1 MMSHAEGASTLCESF
16 ISGIG
21 DRTYDRSMKA
31 ATFVHIC
38 CSILVLVWASL
49 ARSQEPAKPDWKPVG
64 EVLGHPGKVLSD
76 GTFRVDVPRTTPQL
90 RNEFGFV
97 VPPSMVLTYAAFA
110 GTPADATVVG
120 DTCMLGEEVNP
131 VIDALRAGKMEIVAI
146 HNHMLG
152 GTPNFIF
159 LHFQGK
165 GEALGLARTIRKAW
179 DEMQKEHALPKR
191 AHAEAP
197 KPDWKAISEIVGL
210 PGALQEDG
218 MYKITLP
225 RPQLGTGLDGR
236 TLPAGVG
243 LACWVGFAPCECGL
257 TMIMGDTCLLR
268 TELQRAIDGYRRAGI
283 RIVAIHNHVLGSTPE
298 VIFCHFSAEGDAAE
312 LARAIRENWSGLI
325 PPK

>member
-1 MMSHAEGASTLCESF
+1 MKLCIMTVISALLSVAAAS
-16 ISGIG
+16 
-21 DRTYDRSMKA
+21 SMVRAQDAPK
-31 ATFVHIC
+31 
-38 CSILVLVWASL
+38 
-49 ARSQEPAKPDWKPVG
+49 PPDWKPVG
-64 EVLGHPGKVLSD
+64 DVLGHAGKVLPD
-76 GTFRVDVPRTTPQL
+76 GTFRIDVPRTSPQL

-131 VIDALRAGKMEIVAI
+131 VIDALRAGKIEIVSI

-152 GTPNFIF
+152 GTPTFIF
-159 LHFQGK
+159 LHFQGR
-165 GEALGLARTIRKAW
+165 GEAVSLARTVRKAW
-179 DEMQKEHALPKR
+179 DEMKKEHPLPKR
-191 AHAEAP
+191 VPGDAP
-197 KPDWKAISEIVGL
+197 KPDWKAVSDLVGL
-210 PGALQEDG
+210 PGVLMEDG

-236 TLPAGVG
+236 PLAAGVG

-268 TELQRAIDGYRRAGI
+268 GELQKAIDGYRRAGI
-283 RIVAIHNHVLGSTPE
+283 RIVAIHNHLFGTSPE
-298 VIFCHFSAEGDAAE
+298 LMFCHFSAEGDALE
-312 LARAIRENWSGLI
+312 LARAVREVWAGLA